1 MGRRGHRGSR
11 VSRWSCLEGLLRVG
25 NAECLRS
32 IPVTMLTHWLC
43 IDATR
48 EDEVTV
54 CFLGGWE
61 LVVWGDSVAE
71 LVHRGTFIALLPI
84 GTA

>member
-1 MGRRGHRGSR
+1 
-11 VSRWSCLEGLLRVG
+11 
-25 NAECLRS
+25 
-32 IPVTMLTHWLC
+32 MLTHWLC